1 VDLLKFTS
9 KGIYCPPAGVY
20 LDPWKPV
27 QKALIT
33 HAHSDHA
40 RSGSQEYLAHAD
52 SEALLR
58 LRLGRNISLQTVRYG
73 EEVHIN
79 GVRFS
84 FHPAGHIL
92 GSSQIRVEY
101 KGEVWVF
108 SGDYKLEHDGFC
120 AGFEPVRC
128 HTFISESTFG
138 LPVYRWKPQ
147 AEVFEEMN
155 RWWAQNAAQG
165 VCSVVVA
172 YSLGKAQRI
181 LKYLDQSIGRVYAH
195 PSIFTMHQTMREN
208 GFQLPEDYLFD
219 RNQKKEE
226 YKSSL
231 LLIPPAADGGE
242 WMNKLGEYDQAF
254 ASGWMQVRGTR
265 RRSNATKGFVLSDHA
280 DWDGLNTAVKLTEA
294 ERVIVTHGYTAS
306 FAQWLC
312 EKGVRAEVAKT
323 DYSSE
328 G

>member
-9 KGIYCPPAGVY
+9 KGIFCPPAGVY
-20 LDPWKPV
+20 LDPWRPV

-40 RSGSQEYLAHAD
+40 RGGSEEYLSHKD
-52 SEALLR
+52 SEALLK
-58 LRLGRNISLQTVRYG
+58 LRLGKNISLQTVRYG
-73 EEVHIN
+73 EPILIN

-138 LPVYRWKPQ
+138 LPIYRWKPQ
-147 AEVFEEMN
+147 AEVFAAMN
-155 RWWAQNAAQG
+155 RWWAQNAREG
-165 VCSVVVA
+165 ICSVMVA

-181 LKYLDQSIGRVYAH
+181 LKYLDQSIGKVYAH
-195 PSIFTMHQTMREN
+195 PSIYTMHQTIRSN
-208 GFQLPEDYLFD
+208 GFQLPADHLFD
-219 RNQKKEE
+219 KTQKNAD

-231 LLIPPAADGGE
+231 MLIPPAADGGE
-242 WMNKLGEYDQAF
+242 WMGKLGDYTQAF
-254 ASGWMQVRGTR
+254 ASGWMQIRGAR
-265 RRSNATKGFVLSDHA
+265 RRNNAAKGFVLSDHA
-280 DWDGLNTAVKLTEA
+280 DWDGLNEAVKLTGA
-294 ERVIVTHGYTAS
+294 ERVIVTHGYTSS
-306 FAQWLC
+306 FAQWLS
-312 EKGVRAEVAKT
+312 ENGIKAEVAKT

>member
-1 VDLLKFTS
+1 MDLLKFTS

-40 RSGSQEYLAHAD
+40 RSGSQQYLAQAD

-58 LRLGRNISLQTVRYG
+58 LRLGRNISLQSVQYG
-73 EEVHIN
+73 EEVLIN

-92 GSSQIRVEY
+92 GSAQIRVEY

-108 SGDYKLEHDGFC
+108 SGDYKTEHDGFS
-120 AGFEPVRC
+120 AGFEPVKC

-147 AEVFEEMN
+147 AEVFTEMN
-155 RWWAQNAAQG
+155 RWWAQNAREG
-165 VCSVVVA
+165 ICSVVVA

-181 LKYLDQSIGRVYAH
+181 LKHLDQSIGKVYAH
-195 PSIFTMHQTMREN
+195 PSVYAMHETMRAN
-208 GFQLPEDYLFD
+208 GFRLPKDVLFD
-219 RNQKKEE
+219 RTQKDDA
-226 YKSSL
+226 YKDSL

-242 WMNKLGEYDQAF
+242 WMTKLGDYEQAF
-254 ASGWMQVRGTR
+254 ASGWMQIRGSR
-265 RRSNATKGFVLSDHA
+265 RRNNASKGFVLSDHA
-280 DWDGLNTAVKLTEA
+280 DWEGLNEAVKLTGA
-294 ERVIVTHGYTAS
+294 ERVIVTHGYTTS
-306 FAQWLC
+306 FAQWLN
-312 EKGVRAEVAKT
+312 ENGVSAEVAKT

-328 G
+328 E

>member
-9 KGIYCPPAGVY
+9 KGIYCPVADVY

-40 RSGSQEYLAHAD
+40 RSGSREYLAHAD

-58 LRLGRNISLQTVRYG
+58 LRLGKNILLQTVRYG
-73 EEVHIN
+73 EAILIN

-92 GSSQIRVEY
+92 GSAQIRAEY

-120 AGFEPVRC
+120 AGFEPVKC

-147 AEVFEEMN
+147 VEVFSEMN
-155 RWWAQNAAQG
+155 SWWAQNAREG
-165 VCSVVVA
+165 ICSVVVA

-181 LKYLDQSIGRVYAH
+181 LKHLDQSIGKVYVH
-195 PSIFTMHQTMREN
+195 PSIYAMHQTIRAN
-208 GFQLPEDYLFD
+208 GFQLPNDFLFD
-219 RNQKKEE
+219 KNVKDLG
-226 YKSSL
+226 YKQGL
-231 LLIPPAADGGE
+231 LLIPPGADGGE
-242 WMNKLGEYDQAF
+242 WMHKLGEFDQAF
-254 ASGWMQVRGTR
+254 ASGWMQIRGAR
-265 RRSNATKGFVLSDHA
+265 RRSNASKGFVLSDHA
-280 DWDGLNTAVKLTEA
+280 DWDGLNTAVKWSGA
-294 ERVIVTHGYTAS
+294 ERVIVTHGYTAA
-306 FAQWLC
+306 FAKWLC
-312 EKGVRAEVAKT
+312 DNGLQAEVAKT

-328 G
+328 A